1 MNRLVKTGKL
11 ESTWVD
17 TRRQRLWETRQ
28 RLGANVIRS
37 FDDHPDVNLKSGR
50 IVVSGAA
57 AALTVLEDG
66 AGDFVALYDE
76 PIPPKTATFE
86 NPCGRR

>member
-1 MNRLVKTGKL
+1 MGDPSKA
-11 ESTWVD
+11 
-17 TRRQRLWETRQ
+17 RR
-28 RLGANVIRS
+28 RS
-37 FDDHPDVNLKSGR
+37 FDNHSDVNLKSGR

-76 PIPPKTATFE
+76 PPRPPPLKTLVGADD
-86 NPCGRR
+86 C